1 MRGIV
6 AKDGDGSVD
15 DGILEPGFFAL
26 YEKKEPFVASGE
38 FFALGSGCPSRQG
51 VRRNFFFEC
60 LSEKGAESGEKCV
73 FDGDERHF
81 FSKPIQKRRGSV
93 SG

>member
-15 DGILEPGFFAL
+15 DGIREPGFFAL

-38 FFALGSGCPSRQG
+38 FFALGSG
-51 VRRNFFFEC
+51 FFLF
-60 LSEKGAESGEKCV
+60 LQTDRLMSTTQ
-73 FDGDERHF
+73 R
-81 FSKPIQKRRGSV
+81 
-93 SG
+93 